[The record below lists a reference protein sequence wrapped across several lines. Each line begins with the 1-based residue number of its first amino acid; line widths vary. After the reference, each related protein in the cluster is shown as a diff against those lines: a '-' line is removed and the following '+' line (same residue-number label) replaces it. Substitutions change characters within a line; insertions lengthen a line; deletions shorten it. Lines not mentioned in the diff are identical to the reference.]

1 MNIKEAKQEV
11 QHAGKAYLAKDE
23 YGRYRIEK
31 VQQRPL
37 LLIGAPGLG
46 KTAIMAQIA
55 EELEIGLIAYSMT
68 HHTRQ
73 SAIGLPYIEEH
84 TYEGQSFHITEYT
97 MSEII
102 ASMYRYM
109 ERTGLK
115 EGILFLDEINCIS
128 ETLTPMMLQFL
139 QYKTF
144 GNHPVPEGWVIVCA
158 GNPPEYNKSVR
169 EFDVVTLDRVKKI
182 NVEADY
188 PAWREYALERGLHP
202 SVITYLDARKR
213 HFYSIE
219 NTNEG
224 KSFVTARGWEDLSR
238 MIMIYEDLGI
248 EVTERLVSQY
258 VQNDRI
264 AKDFSIYLELFRK
277 YRSEYRITDILE
289 GRYDKAVRS
298 RAVASRFDERLSLIG
313 LLMDALVTQLRA
325 VQQDEEVTEKLQT
338 VLKELKQENVPG
350 KGAGVKTEVS
360 GRSLMDALNE
370 KIRGQEDVLALMLA
384 RGHNSR
390 AREDVQ
396 RELIARLE
404 EYRRLLAGKGLTD
417 SKKGFSEIK
426 KSYDE
431 SVRTMEE
438 EIAHVRSMIDHL
450 FIFVEDVY
458 GKDKEM
464 LVVLSELTA
473 RPDTARFLAAYGS
486 DRYFENN
493 EAMLFYQREVDI
505 FSRLEELQTE
515 S

>member
-11 QHAGKAYLAKDE
+11 QHAVRAYLARDS

-84 TYEGQSFHITEYT
+84 TYEGQTFHITEYT
-97 MSEII
+97 MSEIV
-102 ASMYRYM
+102 ASIYRYM
-109 ERTGLK
+109 EQTGLK

-144 GNHPVPEGWVIVCA
+144 GNHPIPEGWVIVCA

-182 NVEADY
+182 NIEPDY
-188 PAWREYALERGLHP
+188 PVWREYALERALHP
-202 SVITYLDARKR
+202 AVITYLDARKK

-224 KSFVTARGWEDLSR
+224 RSFVTARGWEDLSR
-238 MIMIYEDLGI
+238 MILIYEDLEI
-248 EVTERLVSQY
+248 EVTERLISQY
-258 VQNDRI
+258 VQNEKI
-264 AKDFSIYLELFRK
+264 AKDFSIYLALFRK
-277 YRSEYRITDILE
+277 YRSDYRIADILE
-289 GRYDKAVRS
+289 GRYDRS
-298 RAVASRFDERLSLIG
+298 IRNRAAASRFDERLSLLG
-313 LLMDALVTQLRA
+313 LLLDALVSELRA
-325 VQQDEEVTEKLQT
+325 ALTEEDVIAQLQAILRDVKAESAGERSLIDILSGKIT
-338 VLKELKQENVPG
+338 ASQAELD
-350 KGAGVKTEVS
+350 TLRRR
-360 GRSLMDALNE
+360 GRS
-370 KIRGQEDVLALMLA
+370 R
-384 RGHNSR
+384 R
-390 AREDVQ
+390 REDLQQEV
-396 RELIARLE
+396 IARLE
-404 EYRRLLAGKGLTD
+404 EFRRLLAEKGLAD
-417 SKKGFSEIK
+417 NK
-426 KSYDE
+426 KSFAAVKKTYE
-431 SVRTMEE
+431 TLVGSMEAK
-438 EIAHVRSMIDHL
+438 IDHVRGMIDHL
-450 FIFVEDVY
+450 FMFVEDAY

-505 FSRLEELQTE
+505 LGQLDELKDE
-515 S
+515 V